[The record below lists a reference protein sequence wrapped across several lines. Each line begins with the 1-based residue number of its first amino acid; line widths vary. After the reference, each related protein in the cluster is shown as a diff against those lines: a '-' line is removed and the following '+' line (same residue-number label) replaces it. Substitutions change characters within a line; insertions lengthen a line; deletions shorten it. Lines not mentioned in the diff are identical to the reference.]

1 VTLIRGGKW
10 VWWGGIAALLA
21 VSAWNHFGAPRSS
34 QADPFTAIA
43 VVQWPSLQNWRPP
56 ILRCA
61 FGIGLCGVLE

>member
-21 VSAWNHFGAPRSS
+21 VSAWNHLRAR

-43 VVQWPSLQNWRPP
+43 VVQWSSLQNWRTPVR
-56 ILRCA
+56 RCA
-61 FGIGLCGVLE
+61 FGIGLCGGAE